1 MNTIRSLPVRAYL
14 VLSAVRER
22 QDGQAMVEYA
32 MILFLV
38 SVVSIGILTVLGAKV
53 SSLLN
58 TVVHEF

>member
-14 VLSAVRER
+14 VLSAARER